1 MPENPNLLAVPQSG
15 DHLEKH
21 SFSRRV
27 LEAHCSPRRVPS
39 GHPLGVFMKPGVVEE
54 RRLEFTHNLGYLR
67 KILSDR
73 RDPGNMI

>member
-1 MPENPNLLAVPQSG
+1 
-15 DHLEKH
+15 
-21 SFSRRV
+21 
-27 LEAHCSPRRVPS
+27 
-39 GHPLGVFMKPGVVEE
+39 MKPGVVEE